1 MRSTTDFHGG
11 GNRRN
16 PRCAALILFF
26 TLVSLIL
33 PGPVRSYGIGQNRL
47 DISLPDMG
55 DSSGTVLSATDAQ
68 QLGEAFMRQ
77 IRMEISVID
86 EPEVSAYLNTLGYRL
101 ASHSGGQNRD
111 SGVPNVRFTFF
122 GVKDSAINAFAVPG
136 GFIGINAGLILA
148 TESEGDLAAVL
159 AHEIAHIR
167 QRHVARSIQLSEKM
181 HPLTTAGML
190 VALAIGSQNSEA
202 GQAAMAAVSAGGV
215 QKQIDFTRANE
226 KEADRLGILTLAAAG
241 FDPRA
246 MPNFFERLQTA
257 HRYYSE
263 PPEFLSTHPVTVSR
277 IADSR
282 NRAEQYPYRQY
293 SDTLEYHLVRA
304 HLAVMMEKD
313 PQKSVRYF
321 DDVLRNGKYRNRT
334 SARYGLALAS
344 MAAGN
349 WKRAR
354 TELRKLLKEKPDHV
368 TFQARLAGVE
378 LAAGRIREAIR
389 LHGDA
394 LILYPENRLLTLGYA
409 RALLEGNEPEK
420 VIGLLDRR
428 EEGLI
433 RDSALQKLLARAFS
447 QVGRQAQ
454 ANAALA
460 EHYYLEGHLNSAIR
474 QLRMALKLPNQDYYQ
489 SSRIEARLRQ
499 FEEERRRLRRE

>member
-16 PRCAALILFF
+16 PRCAALILLF
-26 TLVSLIL
+26 TFVFLIL
-33 PGPVRSYGIGQNRL
+33 PGPARAYGIGQNRL
-47 DISLPDMG
+47 DISLPDMR
-55 DSSGTVLSATDAQ
+55 DSSETVLSATDAQ
-68 QLGEAFMRQ
+68 QLGEAFMRR
-77 IRMEISVID
+77 IRTKLSVID
-86 EPEVSAYLNTLGYRL
+86 EPEISTYLNTLGYRL
-101 ASHSGGQNRD
+101 ASHSGGQNQG
-111 SGVPNVRFTFF
+111 SGASNVRFTFF

-148 TESEGDLAAVL
+148 TESESDLAAVL

-167 QRHVARSIQLSEKM
+167 QNHVARAIQLSEKM

-190 VALAIGSQNSEA
+190 AALVIGSQNSEA

-226 KEADRLGILTLAAAG
+226 EEADRLGILTLAAAG

-246 MPNFFERLQTA
+246 MPNFFERMQTA

-304 HLAVMMEKD
+304 HLTVMMGKN
-313 PQKSVRYF
+313 PQESVIYF

-334 SARYGLALAS
+334 GARYGLALAS

-354 TELRKLLKEKPDHV
+354 TELGKLRKEKPDHV
-368 TFQARLAGVE
+368 TFQARLADVE
-378 LAAGRIREAIR
+378 LAAGHIREAIR
-389 LHGDA
+389 LYGDA
-394 LILYPENRLLTLGYA
+394 LLLYPGNRSLTLGYA

-460 EHYYLEGHLNSAIR
+460 EHYYLEGYLNSAIR

-499 FEEERRRLRRE
+499 FEEERRRLRGE